1 VVSIKRMEMA
11 IGIMVFHVILI
22 SMSYRIRGNEIRDQT
37 KKTIIIEIMISWYI
51 LLDKLINKK

>member
-1 VVSIKRMEMA
+1 MEMA